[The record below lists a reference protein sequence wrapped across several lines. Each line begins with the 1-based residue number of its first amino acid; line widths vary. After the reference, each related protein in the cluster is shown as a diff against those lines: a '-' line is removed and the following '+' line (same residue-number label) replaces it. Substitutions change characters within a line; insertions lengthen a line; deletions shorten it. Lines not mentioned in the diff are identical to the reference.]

1 MGRRLKKIKGYKKF
15 QFLLMGYGWEV
26 EKRRIGN
33 SFPGKKG
40 KRHNGKCNFF
50 NLLMFPLLD
59 KNNNSE

>member
-1 MGRRLKKIKGYKKF
+1 
-15 QFLLMGYGWEV
+15 MGYGWEV

-40 KRHNGKCNFF
+40 KQHNGKCNFF
-50 NLLMFPLLD
+50 NLLMCPLLD